1 MNKPW
6 KLILLLVGI
15 FIAGSVTG
23 ALVMQRIGRASSA
36 KRPLP
41 EQWAPLHLKRLVD
54 RLDLQPEQV
63 DQLRPIVR
71 RNMEQLNRLRAF
83 SLAET
88 RSGVEQMEREIADKL
103 SPEQRAKF
111 ERMNKEM
118 RERAKRLGHD
128 RLPGG
133 PNAPRP
139 ERTRPPGGAPL
150 PPGEGPAPEKPAH
163 N

>member
-6 KLILLLVGI
+6 KLILLLIGI

-23 ALVMQRIGRASSA
+23 ALVMQKIGRAAAA

-88 RSGVEQMEREIADKL
+88 KSGVEQMEREIADKL
-103 SPEQRAKF
+103 RPEQ
-111 ERMNKEM
+111 
-118 RERAKRLGHD
+118 RAKRLGHD
-128 RLPGG
+128 RPPGG

-139 ERTRPPGGAPL
+139 ERTRPSGGSPL
-150 PPGEGPAPEKPAH
+150 PPGDGPASEKPRH
-163 N
+163 H

>member
-139 ERTRPPGGAPL
+139 ERPRPPGGAPL
-150 PPGEGPAPEKPAH
+150 PPGEGPAPEKPTH

>member
-111 ERMNKEM
+111 ERLNKEM

-139 ERTRPPGGAPL
+139 ERPRPPGGAPL

>member
-6 KLILLLVGI
+6 KLILLLIGI

-23 ALVMQRIGRASSA
+23 AFVMLRIGRAAAA

-83 SLAET
+83 SMAET

-103 SPEQRAKF
+103 RPEQRAKF
-111 ERMNKEM
+111 EQMNKEM

-128 RLPGG
+128 RPPGG
-133 PNAPRP
+133 PNGPRP
-139 ERTRPPGGAPL
+139 ERPRPSGGSPL
-150 PPGEGPAPEKPAH
+150 PPGNGPAPEKPAH

>member
-139 ERTRPPGGAPL
+139 ERPRPPGGAPL

>member
-6 KLILLLVGI
+6 KLILLLIGI

-23 ALVMQRIGRASSA
+23 ALVMRRIGRAAVA

-54 RLDLQPEQV
+54 RLDLQPDQV
-63 DQLRPIVR
+63 EQLRPIVR

-88 RSGVEQMEREIADKL
+88 KSGVEQM
-103 SPEQRAKF
+103 
-111 ERMNKEM
+111 
-118 RERAKRLGHD
+118 
-128 RLPGG
+128 
-133 PNAPRP
+133 
-139 ERTRPPGGAPL
+139 
-150 PPGEGPAPEKPAH
+150 
-163 N
+163 